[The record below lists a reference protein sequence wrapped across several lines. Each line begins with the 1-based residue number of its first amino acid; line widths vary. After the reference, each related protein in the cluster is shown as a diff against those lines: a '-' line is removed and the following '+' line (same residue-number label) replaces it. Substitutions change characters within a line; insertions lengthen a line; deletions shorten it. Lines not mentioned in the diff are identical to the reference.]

1 METLMWV
8 LIVVAISV
16 VIGAVVWYAVS
27 KKRRK
32 FTEDLAAEGMALEDV
47 GDDYE
52 DDEIQVADLT
62 APTPAPET
70 EPEGAVG
77 AHVAVD
83 DAVAAKNAD
92 VQVEPGQTPRLPAD
106 RTVLYAVLGAAF
118 LGGLLGWNT
127 VSTWRMKNR
136 VSTIETV
143 VASKAD
149 TTEVQELATRVTTQ
163 EGETKSLAESMTKLT
178 ELVETV
184 YSKAVNAS
192 TAAEDARTKAEKA
205 ASAAASVKKYATKV
219 EARVAKLEKKV
230 KADSAATSKGIN
242 ALDSR
247 ISANAGVAN
256 ERVDG
261 IYGHVN
267 AYEAFNDSVASRAE
281 ERLQSLEQKL
291 AKCKMKKR

>member
-1 METLMWV
+1 MFTSFLLTCV
-8 LIVVAISV
+8 LVFWLANRISSIANRTTEV
-16 VIGAVVWYAVS
+16 EIG
-27 KKRRK
+27 
-32 FTEDLAAEGMALEDV
+32 L
-47 GDDYE
+47 
-52 DDEIQVADLT
+52 
-62 APTPAPET
+62 
-70 EPEGAVG
+70 
-77 AHVAVD
+77 
-83 DAVAAKNAD
+83 
-92 VQVEPGQTPRLPAD
+92 
-106 RTVLYAVLGAAF
+106 
-118 LGGLLGWNT
+118 
-127 VSTWRMKNR
+127 
-136 VSTIETV
+136 
-143 VASKAD
+143 ASKAD
-149 TTEVQELATRVTTQ
+149 ITEVQELATRVTTQ